1 MIYIRRADDIF
12 TRMVNHNTS
21 SRMKP
26 MKRLSKQS
34 FKGDDRDEKDQEYL
48 DKRAKNNAAVKR
60 AREKSKQKQQQTN
73 NRIQSIR
80 RENDQ
85 LEERIK
91 LLSAELQTMKDAYCK
106 YTGKSIPNQ
115 DGHI

>member
-1 MIYIRRADDIF
+1 
-12 TRMVNHNTS
+12 MVNHNTS

-26 MKRLSKQS
+26 IKR
-34 FKGDDRDEKDQEYL
+34 FKDDDRSEKDQEYL
-48 DKRAKNNAAVKR
+48 EKRAKNNAAVKR

-73 NRIQSIR
+73 NRIQIIR

-91 LLSAELQTMKDAYCK
+91 LLSAELQTMKDAHCK
-106 YTGKSIPNQ
+106 YTGKSICNQ
-115 DGHI
+115 CGLT